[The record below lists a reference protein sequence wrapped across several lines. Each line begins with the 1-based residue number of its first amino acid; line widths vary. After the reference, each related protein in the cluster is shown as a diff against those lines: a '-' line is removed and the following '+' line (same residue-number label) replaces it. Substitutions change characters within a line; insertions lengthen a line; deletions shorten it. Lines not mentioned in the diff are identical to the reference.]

1 MNKQPYPHIYVALEA
16 QLWGRGL
23 GRFAKSQLC
32 EPVAISDAYQRELY
46 NLDEHSPNASLLL
59 RESLPRMATE
69 VIQRK
74 KRPVYI
80 PGSYQQGAKKSR
92 ILCTRRLYLAY
103 KFYGDWYYQHFDGIG
118 PEVGELM
125 LQNVRANRQSVQRQ
139 ERILELAIR
148 QLVQR
153 SCNGGDVDWDTLVA
167 EYMHETAATL
177 S

>member
-1 MNKQPYPHIYVALEA
+1 MKTQAYPHIYEMLES

-23 GRFAKSQLC
+23 GRFSKSQLC
-32 EPVAISDAYQRELY
+32 EPVEYSPAYQREIS
-46 NLDEHSPNASLLL
+46 NLEVHSPNARQLL

-69 VIQRK
+69 VIQRA
-74 KRPVYI
+74 KRPIYI
-80 PGSYQQGAKKSR
+80 PAHYQHGSKKSR
-92 ILCTRRLYLAY
+92 ILCYRRTYLAY

-125 LQNVRANRQSVQRQ
+125 LQNVRANRQRVQRQ

-153 SCNGGDVDWDTLVA
+153 SCNGADVDWDALVA
-167 EYMHETAATL
+167 QYIKETAQIL
-177 S
+177 P